1 MHSSLRLRGRS
12 RAALAA
18 GVLAVSL
25 MAAACGSGGDAEGVS
40 WAPQDIALPQ
50 DAPLKPVLVNS
61 QLGAGDAR
69 VVFGF
74 FDPNGALAEDVTS
87 ATVRL
92 YTLDGDE
99 GSLQSEHELRP
110 VTLAQDS
117 FIHEHADGSD
127 HEHQAV
133 VTVFTARVDL
143 PASETDASTP
153 APVDAIA
160 GGWWGAE
167 LSGETADGDFEGL
180 RLRFFVRD
188 DTSEPAIGEPVP
200 ATEQAV
206 VGDGIDIADLDTT
219 QPPNP
224 ELHET
229 TVAEALE
236 GDKPLVVA
244 FATPAYC
251 VTRFCGPVV
260 EQVVLPLW
268 ENYGDRV
275 DVIHIEPY
283 DIPQARD
290 GRLIAVDAMTE
301 WGLQTEPWVFVVDAD
316 GSVAAK
322 FEGIMDYDEVAAA
335 VDAVLAE

>member
-1 MHSSLRLRGRS
+1 MHSSLRLRARS
-12 RAALAA
+12 RAAFVVGILATSL
-18 GVLAVSL
+18 VAV
-25 MAAACGSGGDAEGVS
+25 ACGSGGEADSVS
-40 WAPQDIALPQ
+40 WAPQDIVLPQ

-69 VVFGF
+69 VAFGF

-92 YTLDGDE
+92 YALDGDE
-99 GSLQSEHELRP
+99 GVLQSEHELRP

-117 FIHEHADGSD
+117 FIHEHADGTD

-143 PASETDASTP
+143 PASGADDSTP
-153 APVDAIA
+153 APADAIA

-167 LSGETADGDFEGL
+167 LSGQTADGDFDGL
-180 RLRFFVRD
+180 RIRFFVRD
-188 DTSEPAIGEPVP
+188 KASEPAIGEPIP

-206 VGDGIDIADLDTT
+206 LGDGIDIADLDTT
-219 QPPNP
+219 QPPTP

-236 GDKPLVVA
+236 SDRPLVIA

-260 EQVVLPLW
+260 EQVVLPIW

-275 DVIHIEPY
+275 GVIHIEPY
-283 DIPQARD
+283 DIPQARE
-290 GRLIAVDAMTE
+290 GRLIAVNAMAE

-316 GSVAAK
+316 GNVAAK

-335 VDAVLAE
+335 IDAVLAE

>member
-1 MHSSLRLRGRS
+1 MHSSLRLRARS
-12 RAALAA
+12 RA
-18 GVLAVSL
+18 VLAVGLLATSL
-25 MAAACGSGGDAEGVS
+25 VAVACGGGGDSEDVS

-74 FDPNGALAEDVTS
+74 FDPNGALAEDVTNT
-87 ATVRL
+87 TVRL

-99 GSLQSEHELRP
+99 GTLQSEHALRP

-117 FIHEHADGSD
+117 FVHEHTDGTD

-133 VTVFTARVDL
+133 VTVFTAGVDL
-143 PASETDASTP
+143 PASAPEDSTAAP
-153 APVDAIA
+153 ADAIA

-167 LSGETADGDFEGL
+167 LSGETADGDFDDL

-188 DTSEPAIGEPVP
+188 DTSEPAIGEPIP
-200 ATEQAV
+200 ATQQMV
-206 VGDGIDIADLDTT
+206 LSDGIDIADLDTS

-229 TVAEALE
+229 TVAEALD

-251 VTRFCGPVV
+251 VTRFCGPVL
-260 EQVVLPLW
+260 EQVVLPVS

-316 GSVAAK
+316 GNVAAK
-322 FEGIMDYDEVAAA
+322 FEGIMDYDEVAASI
-335 VDAVLAE
+335 DDVLAE

>member
-1 MHSSLRLRGRS
+1 MQSLLVWRARS
-12 RAALAA
+12 RAAIVV
-18 GVLAVSL
+18 GAVATAL
-25 MAAACGSGGDAEGVS
+25 VAVACGSGGEAEGPS

-87 ATVRL
+87 ATVTL
-92 YTLDGDE
+92 YKLEGDT
-99 GSLQSEHELRP
+99 GSLHSEHELRS
-110 VTLAQDS
+110 VTLAQDA
-117 FIHEHADGSD
+117 FIHEHLDGTQ
-127 HEHQAV
+127 HEHQAA
-133 VTVFTARVDL
+133 VTVFAARVDL
-143 PASETDASTP
+143 PASETESATP
-153 APVDAIA
+153 APTDRVA

-167 LSGETADGDFEGL
+167 LSGETSDGDFDGL

-188 DTSEPAIGEPVP
+188 DASEPAIGETVP
-200 ATEQAV
+200 PTRQRV
-206 VGDGIDIADLDTT
+206 LGDGIDIADLDTT
-219 QPPNP
+219 NPPNP
-224 ELHET
+224 ELHEK

-236 GDKPLVVA
+236 EGRPLVIA

-260 EQVVLPLW
+260 EQVVLPIW
-268 ENYGDRV
+268 DTYGDRV
-275 DVIHIEPY
+275 EVIHIEPY
-283 DIPQARD
+283 DIPQARE
-290 GRLIAVDAMTE
+290 GRLIAVDAMSE

-322 FEGIMDYDEVAAA
+322 FEGIMDYDEVSGA
-335 VDAVLAE
+335 VEAVLTQ